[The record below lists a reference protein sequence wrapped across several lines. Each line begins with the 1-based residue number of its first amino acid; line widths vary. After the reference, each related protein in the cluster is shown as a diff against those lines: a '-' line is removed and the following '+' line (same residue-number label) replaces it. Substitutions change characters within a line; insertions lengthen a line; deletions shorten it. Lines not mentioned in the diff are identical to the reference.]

1 MTKCSEYRASS
12 RWGEAQGLPW
22 SLLGLALSP
31 PAQPPGAHGTC
42 RRGGALSKV
51 EHRLPLGPDQ
61 KVQNSCFY
69 FRNCKG
75 RMYFSVF

>member
-31 PAQPPGAHGTC
+31 PAQPPGAHGTDAAEAEPSPKWNT
-42 RRGGALSKV
+42 GSI
-51 EHRLPLGPDQ
+51 
-61 KVQNSCFY
+61 
-69 FRNCKG
+69 
-75 RMYFSVF
+75 